1 MAIFAIAA
9 CVSTA
14 LVNIWHPAPAKLE
27 AATSRH
33 NPPKIVALK
42 ENMLSVFWAVACAT
56 AISQDNTWTWY
67 ALIAIFFLW
76 INRPRRKAMA

>member
-1 MAIFAIAA
+1 
-9 CVSTA
+9 
-14 LVNIWHPAPAKLE
+14 VNIWHPAPAKLE

-56 AISQDNTWTWY
+56 AISQDSTWTWY